1 MSSVSGIESYMDGVT
16 DTQLNKDGN
25 MLGKD
30 AFLKLLVTQ
39 ISNQDPTEPM
49 DNRDLVLQLSQFS
62 TLEST
67 QQLNSNMEAYIEMAS
82 LATATSLIGKDVV
95 YLDSESGED
104 FIGTVSSVKKSTDG
118 YVLNIGSDEIPFDN
132 IRYVYNSG
140 TLQSASSETD
150 SETSE

>member
-1 MSSVSGIESYMDGVT
+1 MAGVNN
-16 DTQLNKDGN
+16 TQLNKDGN

-67 QQLNSNMEAYIEMAS
+67 QQLNSNMEAYIEKAS
-82 LATATSLIGKDVV
+82 LATATSLLGKDVV
-95 YLDSESGED
+95 YLDSKSGED
-104 FIGTVSSVKKSTDG
+104 FIGTVSSVKKSTNG

-132 IRYVYNSG
+132 IRYVYNTG
-140 TLQSASSETD
+140 TLQSVSSETD